1 MAIFAMALS
10 AIGSALRANLLTD
23 QLTRPTARRM
33 CCPVRTRRSTST
45 RSARTFHPKP
55 NPNPNPN
62 SNPNPN
68 PNPNPCP
75 NPCPNPDLD
84 QVRKDIRDFKAAN
97 KLDKVTVLSTLTPSP
112 NPNPDLNPNPN
123 PNQVTGK
130 MSERNVEKQ
139 QRQAAACFAGWK
151 LGK

>member
-1 MAIFAMALS
+1 MS
-10 AIGSALRANLLTD
+10 NSN
-23 QLTRPTARRM
+23 P
-33 CCPVRTRRSTST
+33 S
-45 RSARTFHPKP
+45 PKP
-55 NPNPNPN
+55 NLNPNPN
-62 SNPNPN
+62 
-68 PNPNPCP
+68 
-75 NPCPNPDLD
+75 
-84 QVRKDIRDFKAAN
+84 
-97 KLDKVTVLSTLTPSP
+97 P